1 MVINT
6 LDMNVIHYC
15 NTPIGVRKTR
25 SVAPATQRDHTPQ
38 DPDDSRGRRV
48 IASRTRKLKEMRQD
62 ELASLN
68 RLRCDVQLLTGN
80 LDQDIA
86 ILDVIA

>member
-6 LDMNVIHYC
+6 LDMNVIRHC
-15 NTPIGVRKTR
+15 NTPVGVRKTR
-25 SVAPATQRDHTPQ
+25 GVASTIERDHTPQ
-38 DPDDSRGRRV
+38 DPDDSRVRRV
-48 IASRTRKLKEMRQD
+48 IASRTHKLKEMRQD

-68 RLRCDVQLLTGN
+68 RPWCDVQLLTGN

-86 ILDVIA
+86 ILDVMA